1 MKEREDCR
9 VRSAVSGAGGPIF
22 PRRAPPIPIP
32 PPCGVIGVPPL
43 PPLPPLSIPPPA
55 RGVLTR
61 SRVTSS
67 CGDCIVR
74 GQCGFSIGGV
84 QCEYSMSSVR
94 VQYESQCEYTWL
106 EYVIAQSIIPAH
118 RRLHRSQA
126 TVHKSQ
132 VTNHKSTHLQRRRF
146 VPLASQLLVAL
157 LMPVAQLLD

>member
-1 MKEREDCR
+1 MVVTVGSYYSSITNPVSRAHTLNLYSKHTPLARQPNPDDCRLATAGTGGDTSRELNMVGVEEGVKEREDCR

-74 GQCGFSIGGV
+74 GQCGFSVGG
-84 QCEYSMSSVR
+84 SV
-94 VQYESQCEYTWL
+94 
-106 EYVIAQSIIPAH
+106 
-118 RRLHRSQA
+118 
-126 TVHKSQ
+126 
-132 VTNHKSTHLQRRRF
+132 
-146 VPLASQLLVAL
+146 
-157 LMPVAQLLD
+157 